1 MNDSFEDYERK
12 LENIIKNIKLNNKIK
27 KTVFNKEITKEEE
40 IIKEEE
46 ITNKEEIINEEEIIN
61 KKDEENNEKNEVNK
75 KNIKKAEK
83 DFYCKQLDSL
93 NYCLEMHKVRKNKKA
108 DFDIHSIQKYN
119 INDKDI
125 DKPEIILGWKDFN
138 ENEKNILIEE
148 FIEEIM
154 KKYNVEK
161 DYTKIFVYENI
172 NKIKYDKNKKKISD
186 ITGMIHC
193 IENKKSILKMRQ
205 KIVSSNSQ
213 INKLRKSLISSK
225 KMNK

>member
-1 MNDSFEDYERK
+1 
-12 LENIIKNIKLNNKIK
+12 
-27 KTVFNKEITKEEE
+27 
-40 IIKEEE
+40 
-46 ITNKEEIINEEEIIN
+46 
-61 KKDEENNEKNEVNK
+61 
-75 KNIKKAEK
+75 
-83 DFYCKQLDSL
+83 
-93 NYCLEMHKVRKNKKA
+93 MHKVRKNKKA

-154 KKYNVEK
+154 EKYNVEK